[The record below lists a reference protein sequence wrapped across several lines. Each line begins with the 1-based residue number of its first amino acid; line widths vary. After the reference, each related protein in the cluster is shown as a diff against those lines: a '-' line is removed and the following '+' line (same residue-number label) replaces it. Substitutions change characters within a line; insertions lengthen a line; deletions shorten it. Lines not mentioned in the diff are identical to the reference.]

1 MADIQRLADAVRARR
16 DALDLTQLDV
26 HGRGGPSNSTLTS
39 IENGAASS
47 VSPATLRKLDAGL
60 GWERGSARRV
70 YLEGGDPVAV
80 GGPVKGDY
88 VAAPGEPATV
98 TLTED
103 ELEGIIRRAVEEA
116 RRLDRP

>member
-1 MADIQRLADAVRARR
+1 MADIERLGDAVRARR
-16 DALDLTQLDV
+16 ADLDLTQLEV

-39 IENGAASS
+39 IENGVASS
-47 VSPATLRKLDAGL
+47 VSSATLRKIDTGL

-70 YLEGGDPVAV
+70 LDGGDPVVVAPS
-80 GGPVKGDY
+80 GQDDY

-103 ELEGIIRRAVEEA
+103 ELEGIIRRAVDEA
-116 RRLDRP
+116 RRLGRS